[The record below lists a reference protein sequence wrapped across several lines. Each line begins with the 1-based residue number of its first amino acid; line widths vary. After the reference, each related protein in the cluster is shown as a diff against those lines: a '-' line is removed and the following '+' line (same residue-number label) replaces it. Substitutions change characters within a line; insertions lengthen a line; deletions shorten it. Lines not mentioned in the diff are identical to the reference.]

1 MDQGKGQPSKFYPE
15 FATQLSQQLTSQE
28 RSATWLAGRL
38 GINPSTVNR
47 WLNHDTRPK
56 DLETVAR
63 IADLLGI
70 HDPTERSAL
79 LAAAGY
85 VYQEASSAPDRAPAP
100 PTSATSNTP
109 AVEPAPDNSTKPP
122 KGGISFADNGPIKI
136 QGDLITGGMV
146 NKTVFHGSVTGA
158 VHAGSG
164 DINLHLSSPK
174 AIGAPPFM
182 TPPRPTHGVFGRDD
196 FLQQISSLLHLDNM
210 AESDVPPVA
219 LHGMGGI
226 GKTTL
231 AIILGRRADIQ
242 RLFPEGVLWVAM
254 GPQPT
259 TRILLDQ
266 WGKALG
272 VDLLPERD
280 EDACRDRLRQLLYD
294 RQVLLLIDDVWAAD
308 PGRYFTVAGPRGRT
322 LITTRE
328 TPIAHELATRARS
341 LRVDVLKPPDAL
353 ALLGS
358 LAPEAIAT
366 NQKLAIQLCERV
378 EFLPLALTLAGRF
391 LANEADVPARMARLL
406 SELIER
412 RATRLK
418 LFQTEQ
424 RPGLEEKQPS
434 LQAILGMSV
443 ERLDKVDQERFAM
456 ASVFGG
462 EPLTWD
468 INAAA
473 FVWECSVEDAE
484 ATTARFIQRGL
495 VARQPDG
502 RYWMHALLADY
513 AGELMEE
520 MKL

>member
-136 QGDLITGGMV
+136 QGDVITGGMV

-294 RQVLLLIDDVWAAD
+294 RQVLLLIDGYDELTPDEHAEQLDWLKALITNYRENFFIITGAPEHHGVLTQEIGLTPVYLRPWSDVDRAQYVDNWATNWTKTAKRRIGAQPPVEELVNLVKNNLRTLSPLVEPAQTLLRGVWAAW
-308 PGRYFTVAGPRGRT
+308 RRGMWDM
-322 LITTRE
+322 
-328 TPIAHELATRARS
+328 S
-341 LRVDVLKPPDAL
+341 
-353 ALLGS
+353 
-358 LAPEAIAT
+358 
-366 NQKLAIQLCERV
+366 
-378 EFLPLALTLAGRF
+378 
-391 LANEADVPARMARLL
+391 DVPPRIWSM
-406 SELIER
+406 
-412 RATRLK
+412 
-418 LFQTEQ
+418 
-424 RPGLEEKQPS
+424 
-434 LQAILGMSV
+434 
-443 ERLDKVDQERFAM
+443 
-456 ASVFGG
+456 
-462 EPLTWD
+462 
-468 INAAA
+468 
-473 FVWECSVEDAE
+473 
-484 ATTARFIQRGL
+484 
-495 VARQPDG
+495 
-502 RYWMHALLADY
+502 
-513 AGELMEE
+513 
-520 MKL
+520 